1 MGGVEEGTNTITDSW
16 AAGYVTAAGGET
28 GGLVGNVDGGSVTV
42 TNSYWDKLTT
52 GQTTSASSPSGNGL
66 TTTALQGSLQTG
78 LDDGAFGIV
87 AGVTYPYLT
96 WQVPSGTLQVLAGT
110 VYAPNGT
117 APAAGQSVSALV
129 AGAPTTP
136 LVAMDSGAD
145 GYYYLLFPSDTIGRN
160 IRGARG
166 LPTEGS
172 SVFAYLTSGLPGNSY
187 AGYMAGGDGALN
199 IDQDRLTVRTE
210 AANTADLLTDLDNA
224 VGSASGADF
233 LYTASGGFAPNTS
246 FYIADQTAT
255 FTINTA
261 LDLGTGSLWLYDPAG
276 AVTES
281 GNGSITARVLRSTTE
296 SGLTLD
302 GDNGNAIDILDR
314 VSNSGSGGISLLDD
328 NGITVAGAVNAG
340 TDDLSLTTIGAGNI
354 AITGSLTAGGTVTL
368 SSASAI
374 WESNTASIA
383 ANTLTGSSANA
394 THLQGVN
401 TIDNLGDFTTTGAN
415 FVLTDNQS
423 LTVTG
428 TVNVGSNGINL
439 ETTSG
444 DLVVG
449 GALDANVV
457 SLTSSLG
464 EVSGAGTITAGLL
477 DVAADTG
484 IDLTGSNEI
493 THVGRVRTNS
503 GTIFINR

>member
-1 MGGVEEGTNTITDSW
+1 M
-16 AAGYVTAAGGET
+16 
-28 GGLVGNVDGGSVTV
+28 
-42 TNSYWDKLTT
+42 
-52 GQTTSASSPSGNGL
+52 
-66 TTTALQGSLQTG
+66 
-78 LDDGAFGIV
+78 
-87 AGVTYPYLT
+87 
-96 WQVPSGTLQVLAGT
+96 
-110 VYAPNGT
+110 
-117 APAAGQSVSALV
+117 
-129 AGAPTTP
+129 
-136 LVAMDSGAD
+136 
-145 GYYYLLFPSDTIGRN
+145 
-160 IRGARG
+160 
-166 LPTEGS
+166 
-172 SVFAYLTSGLPGNSY
+172 FAYLTSGLPGNSY

-246 FYIADQTAT
+246 LYIADQTAT